1 MSIRIPPPLQT
12 TFWGGVMWGA
22 NCASPNTSLELNGL
36 KNIGSIFAAIGIII
50 LFISI
55 GAFIKARTTVNP
67 INPEKA
73 SELVTGG
80 LYRISRNP
88 MYLGMLFLLI
98 GWGFMLANPIS
109 IIGII
114 GFVIVMNIIQIKPEE
129 RALEILFGDSYLNYK
144 NKVRRWI

>member
-12 TFWGGVMWGA
+12 AFWGFVMWGI
-22 NCASPNTSLELNGL
+22 NYIFPDMSLTISGFENA
-36 KNIGSIFAAIGIII
+36 GSFFIII
-50 LFISI
+50 GMVILLISI
-55 GAFIKARTTVNP
+55 SAFIKARTTVNP

-98 GWGFMLANPIS
+98 GWGFMLANPLS
-109 IIGII
+109 MIGIV
-114 GFVIVMNIIQIKPEE
+114 GFIIVMNTLQIKPEE
-129 RALEILFGDSYLNYK
+129 RALDTIFGESYQAYK
-144 NKVRRWI
+144 SKVRRWI